1 MDKIAVLEVSREV
14 FFVILKTG
22 GPIMA
27 AGLIIG
33 LAIAVFQT
41 LTSIQEMTLTFVPK
55 IIIIIWRGNCIYA
68 LHDDYAILEF
78 TRSLYD
84 RIAALS

>member
-1 MDKIAVLEVSREV
+1 MDQIAVLDVSRQV
-14 FFVILKTG
+14 FFIILKTG

-33 LAIAVFQT
+33 LLIAIFQT

-55 IIIIIWRGNCIYA
+55 IIIIFGAVIVFMPFMITS
-68 LHDDYAILEF
+68 IIEF

-84 RIAALS
+84 RIAALN

>member
-1 MDKIAVLEVSREV
+1 MDQAAVLEVSREV
-14 FFVILKTG
+14 FIVILKTG

-27 AGLIIG
+27 AGLTVGLII
-33 LAIAVFQT
+33 AIFQT

-55 IIIIIWRGNCIYA
+55 IIIIFGAVIVFMPYMIV
-68 LHDDYAILEF
+68 AILEF

-84 RIAALS
+84 RIGALG

>member
-1 MDKIAVLEVSREV
+1 MDQIAVLEVSREV

-27 AGLIIG
+27 AGLIVG
-33 LAIAVFQT
+33 LAIAIFQT

-55 IIIIIWRGNCIYA
+55 IIIIFGAVIVFMPFMITS
-68 LHDDYAILEF
+68 IIEF

>member
-1 MDKIAVLEVSREV
+1 MDQIAVLEVSRQV
-14 FFVILKTG
+14 FFVIVKTG

-27 AGLIIG
+27 AGLIVG

-55 IIIIIWRGNCIYA
+55 IIIIFGAVIVFMPFMITS
-68 LHDDYAILEF
+68 IIEF

>member
-1 MDKIAVLEVSREV
+1 MDQIAVLEVSREV

-27 AGLIIG
+27 AGLIVG
-33 LAIAVFQT
+33 LAIAIFQT

-55 IIIIIWRGNCIYA
+55 IIIIFGAVIVFMPFMITT
-68 LHDDYAILEF
+68 IVEF

>member
-1 MDKIAVLEVSREV
+1 MDQVAVLEVSRQV

-27 AGLIIG
+27 AGLFIG
-33 LAIAVFQT
+33 LLIAVFQT

-55 IIIIIWRGNCIYA
+55 IIIIFGAVIVFMPFMMT
-68 LHDDYAILEF
+68 AIIEF

-84 RIAALS
+84 RIAALG

>member
-1 MDKIAVLEVSREV
+1 MDETAVLEVSREV

-27 AGLIIG
+27 AGLVVG
-33 LAIAVFQT
+33 LAIAIFQT

-55 IIIIIWRGNCIYA
+55 IIIIFGAVIVFMPFMITS
-68 LHDDYAILEF
+68 IIEF

>member
-1 MDKIAVLEVSREV
+1 MDQLAVLEVSREV
-14 FFVILKTG
+14 FFIILKTG

-33 LAIAVFQT
+33 LLIAIFQT

-55 IIIIIWRGNCIYA
+55 IIIIFGAVIVFMPFMITS
-68 LHDDYAILEF
+68 IIEF

>member
-1 MDKIAVLEVSREV
+1 
-14 FFVILKTG
+14 
-22 GPIMA
+22 MA
-27 AGLIIG
+27 AGLIVG
-33 LAIAVFQT
+33 LVIAIFQT

-55 IIIIIWRGNCIYA
+55 IIIIFGAVIVFMPFMITS
-68 LHDDYAILEF
+68 IIEF